1 MRRVLAGSFQWRR
14 ELGERAMTA
23 IHSEGDSCAPPTREL
38 LESGCSLYE
47 GGNAEAALIPLR
59 EAFERER
66 NNARVRSYYGLC
78 LGLVERRFEESVELC
93 QSAAQQE
100 FFNPDLYLNLAR
112 LHLGFGFKVEGVR
125 YLRRGLM
132 IDPGNLAILDMLQ
145 DLGDR
150 RSPVLTFLPRK
161 HPVNRWLG
169 NMRHRFS
176 RSVGFRWAT

>member
-1 MRRVLAGSFQWRR
+1 
-14 ELGERAMTA
+14 MTA
-23 IHSEGDSCAPPTREL
+23 IQTEGDIYAPSIREL
-38 LESGCSLYE
+38 LDTGCSLFE
-47 GGNAEAALIPLR
+47 GGDPAAALIPLR
-59 EAFERER
+59 DAFRRER
-66 NNARVRSYYGLC
+66 NNARIRSYYGLC

-145 DLGDR
+145 SLGDR
-150 RSPVLTFLPRK
+150 RLPVLGFLPRK

-169 NMRHRFS
+169 TLRYRVA

>member
-1 MRRVLAGSFQWRR
+1 
-14 ELGERAMTA
+14 MTQTG
-23 IHSEGDSCAPPTREL
+23 GDPQVPSTREL
-38 LESGCSLYE
+38 FDLGCSLYE
-47 GGNAEAALIPLR
+47 GGNPEAALEPLR
-59 EAFERER
+59 EAFEHAS

-78 LGLVERRFEESVELC
+78 LGLVERRFETSVELC

-132 IDPGNLAILDMLQ
+132 IDPGNLAILAMLQ
-145 DLGDR
+145 KLGDR
-150 RSPVLTFLPRK
+150 RAPVLGFLPRA

-169 NMRHRFS
+169 SMRFRMA
-176 RSVGFRWAT
+176 RRIGLRWAT